1 MTTLARGEQGAVVDQ
16 GRHADDVYTIVEE
29 PTAAGLPETR

>member
-1 MTTLARGEQGAVVDQ
+1 MTTLARGEQGVVVDQ

-29 PTAAGLPETR
+29 PTAAGVVDAR